1 MELQIELDL
10 DLDVAGRRRD
20 THALDQR
27 LQIVEVARLY
37 SRLSQV
43 DHGGLEQ
50 RAEAVDLAHVL
61 RRERADEGTTVR
73 LDDDQVFGLE
83 LAQRLAHGAMA
94 DTHLARDLG
103 FREVVAG
110 LVYAREHRLTNGT
123 RNFAAERTPLGQAE
137 HARR

>member
-61 RRERADEGTTVR
+61 RRERA
-73 LDDDQVFGLE
+73 LLE
-83 LAQRLAHGAMA
+83 TAMVHLAQARSEEHTSELQSP
-94 DTHLARDLG
+94 DHL
-103 FREVVAG
+103 VC
-110 LVYAREHRLTNGT
+110 
-123 RNFAAERTPLGQAE
+123 PLLL
-137 HARR
+137 